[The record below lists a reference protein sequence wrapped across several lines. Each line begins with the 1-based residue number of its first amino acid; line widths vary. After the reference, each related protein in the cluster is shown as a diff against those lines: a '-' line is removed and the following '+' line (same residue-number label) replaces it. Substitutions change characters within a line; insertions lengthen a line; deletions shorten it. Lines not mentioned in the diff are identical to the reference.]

1 MKAPFLLFTGFFL
14 LRGSI
19 LSPVLPEVS
28 IAQAVPPATVQ
39 EKNEEHEASETSLRP
54 KKRTVT
60 QTQMALVAVN
70 LRKTEREKKLKKSAP
85 LLPVVDQEDILLR
98 HKILA
103 NEVLRSF
110 PQGCVS
116 QLKSFY
122 VRYDN
127 PSRRGLAGKTTII
140 LSGKVADDE
149 FKALLVHEFGHI
161 TDLGCMQGRD
171 THRPSPFKDG
181 TEMIFMDDPSVSF
194 YSVSW
199 IDSKTKHLGSKDE
212 DFVSGYASWDPFED
226 FAETFAYFIL
236 QKDAFKERARENP
249 VIAAKYRWMQQ
260 HAFNNYSPIATGE
273 HEWTGEVPWDVTK
286 LAYNWLP

>member
-1 MKAPFLLFTGFFL
+1 APF
-14 LRGSI
+14 
-19 LSPVLPEVS
+19 
-28 IAQAVPPATVQ
+28 
-39 EKNEEHEASETSLRP
+39 
-54 KKRTVT
+54 
-60 QTQMALVAVN
+60 
-70 LRKTEREKKLKKSAP
+70 
-85 LLPVVDQEDILLR
+85 LPVVDQKDILLR

-110 PQGCVS
+110 PSACVA
-116 QLKSFY
+116 QLKNFY

-161 TDLGCMQGRD
+161 TDLGCMNGTD

-181 TEMIFMDDPSVSF
+181 AEVINMDDPSVSF

-199 IDSKTKHLGSKDE
+199 TDSKTKRPGSSEE

-226 FAETFAYFIL
+226 FAETFAYFVL
-236 QKDAFKERARENP
+236 QKDAFRERARENP

-260 HAFNNYSPIATGE
+260 NAFNNYSPIATGE

-286 LAYNWLP
+286 LAYSWN